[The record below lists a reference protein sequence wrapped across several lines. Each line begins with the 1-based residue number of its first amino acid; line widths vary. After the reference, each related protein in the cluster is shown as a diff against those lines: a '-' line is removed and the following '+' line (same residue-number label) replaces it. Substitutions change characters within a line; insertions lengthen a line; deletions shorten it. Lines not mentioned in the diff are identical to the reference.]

1 MKKIFHPVILVLL
14 FFVSTYAQTS
24 VKNKSPLNKST
35 FTGMKFRNI
44 GPALMSGRIA
54 DIAIDPVNHNIRY
67 VAVGS
72 GGVWKTVNS
81 GTTWKP
87 VFDGQ
92 KSYSIGCIT
101 IDPQNHHTVWVGTGE
116 NVGGRH
122 VGFGDGIYKST
133 DDGKTWKNMGL
144 KKSEHISEIII
155 HPANSNIIWVAV
167 QGPLWSEGGDRG
179 FYKSIDGG
187 KTWKRSLGDD
197 KWLGVT
203 DIDIDPSNPDRI
215 YAVTWERHRTIAS
228 YMGGGL
234 KTAIFR
240 SEDGG
245 DTWKKI
251 MKGMPKGKKG
261 KIGIAVSPINP
272 NVIYAAVELNRRK
285 GAVYKSTNMGESWIK
300 QSNTVSGATGPHYYQ
315 ELWASPHKFDRIYLA
330 NVRMLVSE
338 DGGKTFNEMM
348 ERNKHPDNHALVFLK
363 EDPNYLIVGTD
374 GGLYESFDNTKTWRF
389 VNNLPV
395 TQFYKLAVDDT
406 KPFYWIYGG
415 TQDNNTQGGPSRTDD
430 RSGISNRDWEIVLFA
445 DGHQPATEPGN
456 PDIMYAEWQEG
467 NLVRIDRTTGE
478 VIHIQP
484 QPGEGE
490 PFERYNWDSPILVSP
505 HSPARLYYGSYRIW
519 RSDNRGD
526 DWIPISGDLTDHKE
540 RFNMPIM
547 GKKQSWDSPW
557 DVYAMSTYNTITS
570 ISESPVKE
578 GLIYAGTDD
587 GLIQVTDDGG
597 KNWRKIQLSG
607 LPDNNMKS
615 FVNDIK
621 ADLFDENTVY
631 ACLDNHKFGDF
642 QPLLYKSINKGKSWK
657 KITGD
662 LPGTLLIWRLVQD
675 DVNQDLLFIGTEFGI
690 YFTINGGKNW
700 IKMNTGANIPFRD
713 LAIQRREHDLVG
725 ASFGR
730 GFFVLDD
737 YTPLRQINKSA
748 LQKSTLLFPVKN
760 AWWYIQRGK
769 LGGGVKGS
777 QGESFYTAPNPP
789 FGAVFTYYLKDDIKS
804 LKEIRQSKEKKL
816 EKDNIDIE
824 FPGWE
829 NLDKEVI
836 QEKPKVFLTILDDNN
851 NLVNI
856 VNGSVKKGIHRVNW
870 NLQFASK
877 SPVRL
882 KNIVNIGMNPPFN
895 RGFMVAPGKY
905 KVFLSKEVDGEI
917 TILSDTIDFE
927 VVPLRKGT
935 LKGSDYKEVARFWR
949 ELSSF
954 RADLQ
959 LLRMNFEELKKKS
972 IAMQKALKR
981 ADVLDSELNKK
992 IYELRRD
999 LLKIENDAFGSPSR
1013 NEVGE
1018 HNPPNISDRL
1028 RAVSSGVMNS
1038 TYGPTKMH
1046 KKTFEIAKK
1055 EYKRLFNLVMDV
1067 KNNRVPVLEKSLK
1080 EIGAP
1085 YIEGEVPQN

>member
-1 MKKIFHPVILVLL
+1 
-14 FFVSTYAQTS
+14 
-24 VKNKSPLNKST
+24 
-35 FTGMKFRNI
+35 
-44 GPALMSGRIA
+44 
-54 DIAIDPVNHNIRY
+54 
-67 VAVGS
+67 
-72 GGVWKTVNS
+72 
-81 GTTWKP
+81 
-87 VFDGQ
+87 
-92 KSYSIGCIT
+92 
-101 IDPQNHHTVWVGTGE
+101 
-116 NVGGRH
+116 
-122 VGFGDGIYKST
+122 
-133 DDGKTWKNMGL
+133 
-144 KKSEHISEIII
+144 
-155 HPANSNIIWVAV
+155 
-167 QGPLWSEGGDRG
+167 
-179 FYKSIDGG
+179 
-187 KTWKRSLGDD
+187 
-197 KWLGVT
+197 
-203 DIDIDPSNPDRI
+203 
-215 YAVTWERHRTIAS
+215 
-228 YMGGGL
+228 
-234 KTAIFR
+234 
-240 SEDGG
+240 
-245 DTWKKI
+245 
-251 MKGMPKGKKG
+251 
-261 KIGIAVSPINP
+261 
-272 NVIYAAVELNRRK
+272 
-285 GAVYKSTNMGESWIK
+285 
-300 QSNTVSGATGPHYYQ
+300 
-315 ELWASPHKFDRIYLA
+315 
-330 NVRMLVSE
+330 
-338 DGGKTFNEMM
+338 
-348 ERNKHPDNHALVFLK
+348 
-363 EDPNYLIVGTD
+363 
-374 GGLYESFDNTKTWRF
+374 
-389 VNNLPV
+389 
-395 TQFYKLAVDDT
+395 
-406 KPFYWIYGG
+406 
-415 TQDNNTQGGPSRTDD
+415 
-430 RSGISNRDWEIVLFA
+430 
-445 DGHQPATEPGN
+445 
-456 PDIMYAEWQEG
+456 MYAEWQEG

-642 QPLLYKSINKGKSWK
+642 QPLLYKSKNKGKSWK

-905 KVFLSKEVDGEI
+905 KIFLSKEVDGEI

-992 IYELRRD
+992 IYELKRD